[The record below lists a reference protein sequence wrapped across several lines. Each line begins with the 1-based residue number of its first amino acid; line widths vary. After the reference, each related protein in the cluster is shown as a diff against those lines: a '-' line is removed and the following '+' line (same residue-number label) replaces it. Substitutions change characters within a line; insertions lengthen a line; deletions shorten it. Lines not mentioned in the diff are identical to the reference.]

1 MRERL
6 LILAGLAVLVGLLTW
21 PSWQGLAARTAA
33 RAPAPVVRAGLEHC
47 IRDTAW
53 MRRNHMK
60 LLMHSRDAVVHQGI
74 RNPQETL
81 PGCMNCHLTRLADGS
96 YPGVSSPQ
104 FFCTG
109 CHSYAGVKT
118 DCFDCHSNRPDP
130 AAAGAAAQ
138 PAGTPTGGT
147 S

>member
-21 PSWQGLAARTAA
+21 PSWQGLAAREAA
-33 RAPAPVVRAGLEHC
+33 SAPQPAVRAGLAHC

-53 MRRNHMK
+53 MRRNHMQ
-60 LLMHSRDAVVHQGI
+60 LLMHGRDAVVHQGI
-74 RNPQETL
+74 RNPEETL

-96 YPGVSSPQ
+96 YPAVSSPQ
-104 FFCTG
+104 FFCNG
-109 CHSYAGVKT
+109 CHRYAGVQT
-118 DCFDCHSNRPDP
+118 DCFGCHSNRPDP
-130 AAAGAAAQ
+130 A
-138 PAGTPTGGT
+138 TGGT